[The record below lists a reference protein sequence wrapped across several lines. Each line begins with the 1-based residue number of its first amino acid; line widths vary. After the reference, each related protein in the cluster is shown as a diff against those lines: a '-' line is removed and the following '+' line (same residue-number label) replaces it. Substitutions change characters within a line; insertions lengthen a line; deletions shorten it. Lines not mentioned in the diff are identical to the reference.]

1 MKTMKI
7 QLAIITC
14 TLVIASCKKDSTP
27 TGPSADYGQTS
38 TLAGSGTIGSA
49 DGTGAAATFNYPIG
63 LGIDAAGN
71 VYIADRFNHKVR
83 KMTPAGVVTTLA
95 GSGVSGGADGT
106 GAAASFD
113 NPWGIVVDPSGNVY
127 VTELYGSRIRKITPA
142 GVVTTF
148 AGSGVAGSADG
159 TGTAAT
165 FNYPSGIVMDA
176 SGNLFVADG
185 VGHKIRK
192 ITPAAVVTTF
202 AGSGVAGSA
211 NGTGTAATF
220 KLPFGLAIDAAGNL
234 YVGEEGNY
242 DIRKITPAGVVTT
255 LAGGTQGST
264 DGTGAAASFNDP
276 WGLTVDAA
284 GNIIVADTYSHKIRK
299 ITSAGV
305 VTTIAGTGIPGST
318 EGKGILASFNFPNGI
333 VFNSSGDLYVADQS
347 NHKIRKIILH

>member
-7 QLAIITC
+7 PVTIISL
-14 TLVIASCKKDSTP
+14 TLLIASCKKDNTTP
-27 TGPSADYGQTS
+27 GPSADYGQTS
-38 TLAGSGTIGSA
+38 TLAGSGSIGSA
-49 DGTGAAATFNYPIG
+49 DGTGAAASFNYPVG
-63 LGIDAAGN
+63 LGIDASGN
-71 VYIADRFNHKVR
+71 VYVADRFNHKVR

-95 GSGVSGGADGT
+95 GSGVPGGVDGT
-106 GAAASFD
+106 GAAASLD
-113 NPWGIVVDPSGNVY
+113 NPWGIVVDPSGNLY

-142 GVVTTF
+142 GAVTTF
-148 AGSGVAGSADG
+148 AGSGVQGSTDG

-192 ITPAAVVTTF
+192 ITPAGVVTTF
-202 AGSGVAGSA
+202 AGSGAPGSA
-211 NGTGTAATF
+211 NGTGTAASF

-234 YVGEEGNY
+234 YVGEEGNF

-255 LAGGTQGST
+255 LAGGTQGSA
-264 DGTGAAASFNDP
+264 DGTGAAASFQDP

-305 VTTIAGTGIPGST
+305 VTTIAGTGVPGSA